1 MDDPLHLVGI
11 VLGVFRIVI
20 ANFYREGSAA
30 HLNNR
35 RIIEIARKTL
45 RVDSCRGDDNFQFRA
60 FGQQLFKITNQ
71 KIDIQAALVGLIDND
86 GIVLI
91 QKTVL
96 LHFCQQHTVGH
107 QFYQTV
113 VADLIRKA
121 NFKTDQI
128 TNSGIEFIGN
138 AVGHA
143 AGGQSPR
150 LGVGNGAGHA
160 AAKFQADFRDLG
172 GFTGTGL
179 TSDDDYLIVGNGLF
193 DVILSVTDRQ
203 WRIIDIRNRQLARR
217 APFHRRINTF
227 DDLCQLLL
235 IALVG

>member
-121 NFKTDQI
+121 NFKT
-128 TNSGIEFIGN
+128 N
-138 AVGHA
+138 
-143 AGGQSPR
+143 
-150 LGVGNGAGHA
+150 
-160 AAKFQADFRDLG
+160 
-172 GFTGTGL
+172 
-179 TSDDDYLIVGNGLF
+179 
-193 DVILSVTDRQ
+193 
-203 WRIIDIRNRQLARR
+203 
-217 APFHRRINTF
+217 
-227 DDLCQLLL
+227 
-235 IALVG
+235 